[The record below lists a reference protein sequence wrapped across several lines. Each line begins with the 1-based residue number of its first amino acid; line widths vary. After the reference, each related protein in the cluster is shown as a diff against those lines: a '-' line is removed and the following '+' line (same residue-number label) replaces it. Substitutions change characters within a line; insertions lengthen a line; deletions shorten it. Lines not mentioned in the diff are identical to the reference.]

1 MLHVFGANR
10 REQGNL
16 LSDPQKDIAMLG
28 VAFWLNELAEYV
40 ARDAVREWA
49 DMASILRVLAADA
62 QATQD
67 KHHELEMA
75 ALKAPN
81 SNVVKARFG

>member
-1 MLHVFGANR
+1 M
-10 REQGNL
+10 
-16 LSDPQKDIAMLG
+16 SDPQKDITMLG

-40 ARDAVREWA
+40 ARDAARDWA
-49 DMASILRVLAADA
+49 DMASILRVLASDA

-67 KHHELEMA
+67 RHHEIEMA
-75 ALKAPN
+75 ALQRPD